1 MTPEEL
7 QKLIEDGEDSY
18 TEFKTEAVHPQSLA
32 EEIVAFA
39 NFKGGRILLG
49 VDDDGGIAGVTRPDM
64 DQIVVNVCR
73 NLVRPPLIPD
83 LTRVRVG
90 DKLVW
95 IVTIE
100 RGAEVYATTRGQH
113 FVRMGASK
121 QLPTLFELVRLLQNR
136 RLMAYDETP
145 AFDTTAADLD
155 GDRIN
160 RYLARIGQAPLP
172 GAPMECLPLL
182 ANLKL
187 ATPGTS
193 TPTLAGF
200 LAFGRG
206 DRIAVQF
213 PALRVATVHY
223 AGNAPDATV
232 VDKWD
237 GDGALEEQIE
247 GALLFLRRNMRV
259 AERYSSTGQRQDVP
273 EYDVRALREAVV
285 NAVAHRDYTLLG
297 AGIRVLMFAD
307 RVDILSPGGLPNTLT
322 LENIRTIQY
331 ARNPLI
337 TSFLAGLGYMERR
350 GEGIV
355 RMERYCQEQ
364 GLPAPEFALDDPQQ
378 FRVTFFKA
386 PAPLNTAD

>member
-1 MTPEEL
+1 MSPEDL
-7 QKLIEDGEDSY
+7 CQLIQAGEDSY
-18 TEFKTEAVHPQSLA
+18 TEFKTEAVYPQSLA

-39 NFKGGRILLG
+39 NFKGGRILIG
-49 VDDDGGIAGVTRPDM
+49 VDDDGRIAGVTRPDM
-64 DQIVVNVCR
+64 DQVVVNVCR

-83 LTRVRVG
+83 LTRVRVA
-90 DKLVW
+90 DKVVW
-95 IVTIE
+95 VVTIE

-136 RLMAYDETP
+136 RLLAYDETP

-155 GDRIN
+155 GDGIN

-172 GAPMECLPLL
+172 GPPMECLTLL

-187 ATPGTS
+187 ATPGTDV
-193 TPTLAGF
+193 PTLAGF
-200 LAFGRG
+200 LTFGRG
-206 DRIAVQF
+206 DRIAAHF
-213 PALRVATVHY
+213 PALRVAAAHY
-223 AGNAPDATV
+223 AGVTPDAAV

-237 GDGALEEQIE
+237 GVGALEAQIE
-247 GALLFLRRNMRV
+247 TTLLFLRRNMRV
-259 AERYSSTGQRQDVP
+259 AERYLPTGQRQDMP
-273 EYDVRALREAVV
+273 EYDLRALREAVV

-297 AGIRVLMFAD
+297 AGIRVLMFED

-337 TSFLAGLGYMERR
+337 TSFLAGWGYMERR
-350 GEGIV
+350 GEGIM
-355 RMERYCQEQ
+355 RMERYCLEL

-378 FRVTFFKA
+378 FRVTFFK
-386 PAPLNTAD
+386 TR